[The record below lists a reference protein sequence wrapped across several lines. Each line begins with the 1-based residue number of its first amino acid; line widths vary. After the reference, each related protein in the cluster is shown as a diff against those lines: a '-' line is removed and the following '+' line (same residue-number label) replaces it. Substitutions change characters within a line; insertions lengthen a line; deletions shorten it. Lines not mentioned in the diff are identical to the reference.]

1 MEKKYSQ
8 IPLPNY
14 SKKQRIELTTV
25 FFQYE
30 GEYERKI
37 RVEIRYIDNMLAH
50 FFVSCGFNYTFG
62 FPKERLF
69 IQGDISSIAVLRPY
83 W

>member
-1 MEKKYSQ
+1 M
-8 IPLPNY
+8 
-14 SKKQRIELTTV
+14 R
-25 FFQYE
+25 
-30 GEYERKI
+30 GKI